1 MRGFALARGDR
12 CTVIPFSLVQCT
24 MCGLG
29 AEVLLQINWLVQ
41 TVVAPSQ
48 N

>member
-1 MRGFALARGDR
+1 MRRDG
-12 CTVIPFSLVQCT
+12 CSVIPLSLVQCT

-29 AEVLLQINWLVQ
+29 AEVLLQMIGLVQ
-41 TVVAPSQ
+41 AVAACIQ

>member
-1 MRGFALARGDR
+1 MRRVGRS
-12 CTVIPFSLVQCT
+12 VIPLSLVQCT

-29 AEVLLQINWLVQ
+29 AEVLLQMNGLVQ
-41 TVVAPSQ
+41 AVATCSQ